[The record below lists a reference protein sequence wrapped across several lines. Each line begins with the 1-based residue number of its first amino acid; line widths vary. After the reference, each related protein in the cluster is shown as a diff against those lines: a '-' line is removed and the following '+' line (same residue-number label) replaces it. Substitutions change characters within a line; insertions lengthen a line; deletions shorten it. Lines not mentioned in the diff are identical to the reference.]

1 MEEIIRQYLEC
12 INRSRKVQL
21 LLEQDRDEIGLSLK
35 GDIWKPY
42 RELMEIEV
50 ERIERVRKA
59 LNDTAD
65 LNR

>member
-1 MEEIIRQYLEC
+1 MEEIVKQYLEC
-12 INRSRKVQL
+12 ISRSRKAQRL
-21 LLEQDRDEIGLSLK
+21 LQQDLDEIGLSLK
-35 GDIWKPY
+35 GDILKPY

>member
-1 MEEIIRQYLEC
+1 MEEIVKQYLEC
-12 INRSRKVQL
+12 ISRSRKAQRL
-21 LLEQDRDEIGLSLK
+21 LLQDLDEIGLSLK
-35 GDIWKPY
+35 GDILKPY

-50 ERIERVRKA
+50 ERMGRVRKT

>member
-1 MEEIIRQYLEC
+1 MEEIVKQYLEC
-12 INRSRKVQL
+12 ISRSRKAQRL
-21 LLEQDRDEIGLSLK
+21 LQQDLDETGLSLK
-35 GDIWKPY
+35 GDILKPY

-50 ERIERVRKA
+50 EHIERVRKA

>member
-1 MEEIIRQYLEC
+1 MEEIVKQYLEC
-12 INRSRKVQL
+12 ISRSRKAQRL
-21 LLEQDRDEIGLSLK
+21 LQQDLDEISLSLK
-35 GDIWKPY
+35 GDILKPY

-50 ERIERVRKA
+50 EHIERVRKA

>member
-1 MEEIIRQYLEC
+1 MEEIVKQYLEC
-12 INRSRKVQL
+12 ISRSRKAQRL
-21 LLEQDRDEIGLSLK
+21 LQQDLDEIGLRLK
-35 GDIWKPY
+35 GDILKPY

-50 ERIERVRKA
+50 EYIERVRKA

>member
-1 MEEIIRQYLEC
+1 MEEIVKQYLEC
-12 INRSRKVQL
+12 ISRSRKAQRL
-21 LLEQDRDEIGLSLK
+21 LLQDLDEIGLSLK
-35 GDIWKPY
+35 GDILKPY

-50 ERIERVRKA
+50 EHIERVRKA

>member
-12 INRSRKVQL
+12 ISRSRKVQL

-35 GDIWKPY
+35 GDIWKSY